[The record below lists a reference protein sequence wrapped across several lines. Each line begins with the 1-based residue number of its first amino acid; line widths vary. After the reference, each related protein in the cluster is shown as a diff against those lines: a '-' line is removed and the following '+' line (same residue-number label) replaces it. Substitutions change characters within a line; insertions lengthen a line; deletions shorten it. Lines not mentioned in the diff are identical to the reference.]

1 MPVQDKPAPAADMS
15 ANRTKQPAAARRRS
29 VREWAQAEQLQFI
42 IPFAQSRGFRWPEI
56 AHKYGLPETLED
68 LKGERVDAAALLAVF
83 EHIAELTGD
92 DSAILDLYSE
102 LPHGAIPIF
111 DYVALCARSVRDGM
125 KNWERFIVI
134 RTNCYRMEFTE
145 TAEFGHLTW
154 HLPDRLGPRT
164 QNMFAK
170 IAWATSRIEHMVG
183 PQNAALRIDLTCPAP
198 HTMSAFQK
206 RYGPRMRFLQKHDRI
221 LIPARHLDLKPPQ
234 SEANLFS
241 MVESAA
247 LAEVEVANSLG
258 DPLVKIK
265 AVIGDQLKSGVCTLE
280 IVAEQ
285 VGKSQRSLQRLL
297 EENGTTFRQLTDDIR
312 KSMAARYLRETD
324 LGLKEIA
331 FLLGFSNLSSFS
343 RAVRAWFDA
352 TPSDLRRSA
361 RTKER
366 TGQ

>member
-1 MPVQDKPAPAADMS
+1 MPVQDRPARSTDM
-15 ANRTKQPAAARRRS
+15 ATARKKQSGSGRKRAI
-29 VREWAQAEQLQFI
+29 REWAQAEQLQFI
-42 IPFAQSRGFRWPEI
+42 IPFVQSKGFRWSDI
-56 AHKYGLPETLED
+56 ALKFALPETVED
-68 LKGERVDAAALLAVF
+68 LKGERVDAAALFAAF
-83 EHIAELTGD
+83 EQVAELTGD
-92 DSAILDLYSE
+92 DAAILDLYSE

-111 DYVALCARSVRDGM
+111 DYVALCARSVREGM
-125 KNWERFIVI
+125 KNWERFIAI
-134 RTNCYRMEFTE
+134 RTNCYHMEFSE
-145 TAEFGHLTW
+145 TADYGYLTW
-154 HLPDRLGPRT
+154 HIPDRLGPRT

-170 IAWATSRIEHMVG
+170 IAWATSRIEHMTG
-183 PQNAALRIDLTCPAP
+183 EKNAPLLIDLTCHAP
-198 HTMSAFQK
+198 HKLSAFQK
-206 RYGPRMRFLQKHDRI
+206 RHGPRIRFMQQHDRI
-221 LIPARHLDLKPPQ
+221 RIPARYLDLKPPK

-265 AVIGDQLKSGVCTLE
+265 SVIGDQLKSGVCTLE

-312 KSMAARYLRETD
+312 KSMAARYIRETD

-343 RAVRAWFDA
+343 RAVRVWFDA

-361 RTKER
+361 RSKER
-366 TGQ
+366 LNR